1 MAQSYGATDFSR
13 TRTSAENKAQDVRS
27 QVEDAAQSA
36 LDNAAK
42 VAGAVEKQAE
52 TAYVATKKFVQE
64 QPFVALA
71 GVAVLGIALGAL
83 WKLTPSRPSSQ
94 AADVFDRLSNAVG
107 PHYEALRRRW

>member
-13 TRTSAENKAQDVRS
+13 TRTSAENKAQDVRT

-36 LDNAAK
+36 LDSASRAAS
-42 VAGAVEKQAE
+42 AVEKQAE

-64 QPFVALA
+64 QPIVALA

-83 WKLTPSRPSSQ
+83 WKLTPSRSSQ
-94 AADVFDRLSNAVG
+94 ASDVLDRIANAIG
-107 PHYEALRRRW
+107 PQYEALRRRW

>member
-13 TRTSAENKAQDVRS
+13 ARTNAETKAQDIRS
-27 QVEDAAQSA
+27 QVEDAAQGA
-36 LDNAAK
+36 LDSASKAAGE
-42 VAGAVEKQAE
+42 VQERAE
-52 TAYVATKKFVQE
+52 TAYLATKKFVQD

-83 WKLTPSRPSSQ
+83 WKLSPSRSSHG
-94 AADVFDRLSNAVG
+94 DVLDRVASALG